1 LAQRNRDEERQ
12 IADYAQVCDVF
23 ARYASAMDDNA
34 FKVLREVFTDDATF
48 TVDITGGPTVGP
60 YESGDAIVEFISS
73 TTQEQQD
80 QRRHVI
86 TNVRIDGAEAYGIL
100 SLFVTADGQLTI
112 QTTGVYKVSLADD
125 AGRVRFSSM
134 YLTLDRPY

>member
-1 LAQRNRDEERQ
+1 M
-12 IADYAQVCDVF
+12 ADYAQVCDVF

-34 FKVLREVFTDDATF
+34 FTVLRDVFTDDATF

-60 YESGDAIVEFISS
+60 FESGDAIVEFISS
-73 TTQEQQD
+73 TTEEQQD

-86 TNVRIDGAEAYGIL
+86 TNVRIDGDTAYGIL
-100 SLFVTADGQLTI
+100 SLFVTADGQLTV
-112 QTTGVYKVSLADD
+112 QTTGVYEVRLAEQ
-125 AGRVRFSSM
+125 GGTTRFSSM

>member
-1 LAQRNRDEERQ
+1 M
-12 IADYAQVCDVF
+12 ADYAQVCNVF
-23 ARYASAMDDNA
+23 ARYASAMDDNN
-34 FKVLREVFTDDATF
+34 FEVLRSVFTADASF

-73 TTQEQQD
+73 TTEEQQD

-86 TNVRIDGAEAYGIL
+86 TNVRLEDETAYGVL
-100 SLFVTADGQLTI
+100 SLFVTADGELTV
-112 QTTGVYKVSLADD
+112 QTTGVYKVTLADSD
-125 AGRVRFSSM
+125 GTLAFSSM

>member
-1 LAQRNRDEERQ
+1 MD
-12 IADYAQVCDVF
+12 DYAQVCNVF
-23 ARYASAMDDNA
+23 ARYASAMDDNN
-34 FKVLREVFTDDATF
+34 FEVLRSVFTADASF

-60 YESGDAIVEFISS
+60 YQSGDAIVEFISS

-86 TNVRIDGAEAYGIL
+86 TNVRLEDDAAYGVL
-100 SLFVTADGQLTI
+100 SLFVTAAGELTV
-112 QTTGVYKVSLADD
+112 QTTGVYKVTLAD
-125 AGRVRFSSM
+125 AGGVPAFSSM

>member
-1 LAQRNRDEERQ
+1 MPDHAAVAEL
-12 IADYAQVCDVF
+12 F
-23 ARYASAMDDNA
+23 ARYAAAMDDA
-34 FKVLREVFTDDATF
+34 DFERLGAVFTADATF

-60 YESGDAIVEFISS
+60 YESRDAIVEFISS

-86 TNVRIDGAEAYGIL
+86 TNVRRDGDEAYGIL
-100 SLFVTADGQLTI
+100 SLFVTAEGELTV
-112 QTTGVYKVSLADD
+112 QSTGVYRTELGDEN
-125 AGRVRFSSM
+125 GTVRFRSM

>member
-1 LAQRNRDEERQ
+1 M
-12 IADYAQVCDVF
+12 ADYAQVCNVF
-23 ARYASAMDDNA
+23 ARYASAMDDNN
-34 FKVLREVFTDDATF
+34 FEVLRSVFTADASF

-73 TTQEQQD
+73 TTEDQQD

-86 TNVRIDGAEAYGIL
+86 TNVRLEDETAYGVL
-100 SLFVTADGQLTI
+100 SLFVTADGELTV
-112 QTTGVYKVSLADD
+112 QTTGVYKVTLADSG
-125 AGRVRFSSM
+125 ATLAFSSM